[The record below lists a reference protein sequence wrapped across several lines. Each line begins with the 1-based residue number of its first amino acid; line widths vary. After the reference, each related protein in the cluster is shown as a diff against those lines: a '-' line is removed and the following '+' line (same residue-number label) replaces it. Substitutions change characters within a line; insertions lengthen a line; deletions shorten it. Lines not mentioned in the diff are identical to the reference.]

1 MKTCLSGLDNLGW
14 NGVHCVP
21 SNTTNQASVS
31 ELANIDGQGSG
42 GGAGSGNGDGG
53 QGPTFGFYKGGDD
66 GFRKLHLEGND
77 CFHRCEECLRMG
89 IEGQGGGTVKCRW
102 VPEEG
107 ASCWMGFE
115 AGG

>member
-14 NGVHCVP
+14 NGVHCLP
-21 SNTTNQASVS
+21 SNTTNQASVG
-31 ELANIDGQGSG
+31 ELANIDGQGR
-42 GGAGSGNGDGG
+42 DGG

-66 GFRKLHLEGND
+66 GFKKLHLEGND
-77 CFHRCEECLRMG
+77 CFRRCEECLRMG

-102 VPEEG
+102 VPKEG

-115 AGG
+115 VGG